1 MNMTREVLMDKRRN
15 HLRVLLLQ
23 YVQSV
28 LEMVNSADG
37 KNINQI
43 VSLIKANI
51 KVLENDVQ
59 QSFRKHETQDFNYR
73 DYN

>member
-1 MNMTREVLMDKRRN
+1 MSKRN
-15 HLRVLLLQ
+15 DNLRVLLLQ

-28 LEMVNSADG
+28 LEMANSVDT

-51 KVLENDVQ
+51 RVLENDVK
-59 QSFRKHETQDFNYR
+59 QSFNKHETQDFNYR

>member
-1 MNMTREVLMDKRRN
+1 MSKGEKLSKRKQ
-15 HLRVLLLQ
+15 HLKVLLLQ
-23 YVQSV
+23 YAQSI
-28 LEMVNSADG
+28 LELANSADS

-59 QSFRKHETQDFNYR
+59 QSFRKREYDDFSYKEFN
-73 DYN
+73 

>member
-1 MNMTREVLMDKRRN
+1 MSKRN
-15 HLRVLLLQ
+15 DNLRVLLLQ

-28 LEMVNSADG
+28 LEMANSVDT

-43 VSLIKANI
+43 ISLIKANI
-51 KVLENDVQ
+51 RVLENDVKH
-59 QSFRKHETQDFNYR
+59 SFSRHETQDFDYR